1 MIPRRFTTFAGVVV
15 LLAATACTSS
25 QAGHPV
31 AVPRP
36 STSPVP
42 PSSSSSSASTPPVH
56 KHKKRKKHHPTRTP
70 TSAVVTAPP
79 TQTPT
84 QTPTPTRPPAR
95 NHPVV
100 VIDPG
105 HSVTVSGTD
114 RATGLDTADY
124 ENEPEMRDVYDIA
137 LLVRRKLVAD
147 GYRVYL
153 TKPSVDTPTNLG
165 VRAYLANRV
174 HADIALSIHDQA
186 GSNGGIPFDGGNSN
200 VYYQAVGDYREN
212 PQGRKIY
219 FTDSR
224 VAAVSKRYGEIF
236 QHTREAAQ
244 GRSVNLMSNTGYDLG
259 GRGLQSGNI
268 WIVQLLS
275 HVPWIYNE
283 AGGNSAGMSGL
294 DASDKQIYANG
305 LVNGVEQCLPI
316 RR

>member
-1 MIPRRFTTFAGVVV
+1 MIPRRLAVFAGVA
-15 LLAATACTSS
+15 LLLMAAACTSS

-31 AVPRP
+31 AVPKP
-36 STSPVP
+36 STSPVA
-42 PSSSSSSASTPPVH
+42 SSTSSTPTPPVPKHRKH
-56 KHKKRKKHHPTRTP
+56 KHKHSHPKQTP
-70 TSAVVTAPP
+70 TSVVVTAPP
-79 TQTPT
+79 TPPPT
-84 QTPTPTRPPAR
+84 LPPAR

-114 RATGLDTADY
+114 PATGLDTADY

-153 TKPSVDTPTNLG
+153 TKASVDTPTNLG

-200 VYYQAVGDYREN
+200 VYYQAVGDYRQN
-212 PQGRKIY
+212 PQGKKIY

-224 VAAVSKRYGEIF
+224 VAVVSKRYGEIF

-294 DASDKQIYANG
+294 DAADKQIYANG
-305 LVNGVEQCLPI
+305 LINGVEQCVPI